1 MWGRKEKREK
11 IDRYKR
17 EVIFGKNLKMRA
29 KDGKIEEGHYLR
41 ERAAPGGR
49 AVAWGVSAY
58 VGLRDAAVAAVLG
71 WESCACQAWGR
82 LLHGLREVCGLGT
95 EEVMAGKRARGA
107 CGEWQLDGAT

>member
-1 MWGRKEKREK
+1 MRRDTICGSGLRREA
-11 IDRYKR
+11 
-17 EVIFGKNLKMRA
+17 EPSLG
-29 KDGKIEEGHYLR
+29 
-41 ERAAPGGR
+41 
-49 AVAWGVSAY
+49 GVSAY